1 VRGSLDQPVRVR
13 QAQDHVY
20 LECMLQVVF
29 LTRHT
34 GLVTAAI
41 ELIPMALT
49 TALDLENHQHRH
61 MALTTARYTG
71 PARLM
76 PPSAVSSAPSEEP
89 AAFGEEP
96 LERGAFGEEPL
107 ERGASG
113 EEHAQPRA
121 PPLQKAGRTPSGE
134 SLEGML
140 EGLRDVEDETLRDD
154 TLSII
159 EVPGKGEDDTLSV
172 DLDVLTPGDL
182 ISLYGDGFVLH

>member
-1 VRGSLDQPVRVR
+1 
-13 QAQDHVY
+13 
-20 LECMLQVVF
+20 MLQVVF

-49 TALDLENHQHRH
+49 TALDLENHQHRQ

-76 PPSAVSSAPSEEP
+76 PPSAVSSAPREEP
-89 AAFGEEP
+89 A
-96 LERGAFGEEPL
+96 AFGEEPL

-113 EEHAQPRA
+113 EEHAPPRAPPLQKAGRTPSEHAPPRA

>member
-1 VRGSLDQPVRVR
+1 MRSSLDQPVRVR

-41 ELIPMALT
+41 ELIPMMPT
-49 TALDLENHQHRH
+49 TALVLEKHQHRQ
-61 MALTTARYTG
+61 MALTTARSTG
-71 PARLM
+71 AARLM
-76 PPSAVSSAPSEEP
+76 PPSAVSSAPR
-89 AAFGEEP
+89 EEP
-96 LERGAFGEEPL
+96 LERGAFGEE
-107 ERGASG
+107 
-113 EEHAQPRA
+113 HAPPRA
-121 PPLQKAGRTPSGE
+121 PPHQEAGRTPVTTLSGE

-140 EGLRDVEDETLRDD
+140 EGFRDVEDDTLRDD

>member
-1 VRGSLDQPVRVR
+1 MRGSLDQPVRVR

-49 TALDLENHQHRH
+49 TALVLENHQHRQ

-76 PPSAVSSAPSEEP
+76 PPSAVSSAPREEP
-89 AAFGEEP
+89 A
-96 LERGAFGEEPL
+96 AFGEEPL

-113 EEHAQPRA
+113 EEHAPPRA

>member
-1 VRGSLDQPVRVR
+1 MRSSLDKPVRVR
-13 QAQDHVY
+13 QAQAQAQDHGY

-41 ELIPMALT
+41 ELIPMTLT
-49 TALDLENHQHRH
+49 TALVVEEHQHRH
-61 MALTTARYTG
+61 MALTTARSTG

-76 PPSAVSSAPSEEP
+76 PPSAVSSAPREEP
-89 AAFGEEP
+89 A
-96 LERGAFGEEPL
+96 LR
-107 ERGASG
+107 
-113 EEHAQPRA
+113 EEHAPPRA
-121 PPLQKAGRTPSGE
+121 PPLPEAGRTPSGE

-182 ISLYGDGFVLH
+182 ISLYGDGFVLL